1 MQLSLKNIGKLKHA
15 EIEINGITV
24 IAGENNTGKSTVSRA
39 LFSTFNSFFS
49 LEQKVKSER
58 INSII
63 NRLSF
68 VIIQKRPNFTQ
79 EALENIAST
88 LISNN
93 KNNPYNYNTLQK
105 DIINLC
111 DLDIYTEKEISDSTF
126 KDIINIILETLNIT
140 DDELTKLVLTKN
152 INYEFNNQ
160 VSNIFNSESNYIKL
174 QLKDNS
180 IKLEFNNNI
189 VKSIQKTINFDII
202 NEAIYIDDFS
212 IIDSLPVP
220 YFDSFKHKIHLLKKL
235 ESKNNNLLDEL
246 INSNKLEN
254 IFTLIEKT
262 CKGRIVRDK
271 NNIFKFQEN
280 GKLLDIR
287 NLSTGLKTFVI
298 LKTLL
303 LNNAINY
310 NGVIIL
316 DEPETHLHPQWQL
329 LLAELI
335 VLLQKEFN
343 LHVLLNTHSPYFL
356 RAIQVFAGKYEI
368 ADTCKYYLSECIS
381 EEMATIVDVSTDIE
395 QIYKKLFVPLQQLED
410 I

>member
-1 MQLSLKNIGKLKHA
+1 MQLSLKNIGKLKQA

-111 DLDIYTEKEISDSTF
+111 DLDIYTDKEISDSTF

-254 IFTLIEKT
+254 I
-262 CKGRIVRDK
+262 
-271 NNIFKFQEN
+271 
-280 GKLLDIR
+280 
-287 NLSTGLKTFVI
+287 
-298 LKTLL
+298 
-303 LNNAINY
+303 
-310 NGVIIL
+310 
-316 DEPETHLHPQWQL
+316 
-329 LLAELI
+329 
-335 VLLQKEFN
+335 
-343 LHVLLNTHSPYFL
+343 
-356 RAIQVFAGKYEI
+356 
-368 ADTCKYYLSECIS
+368 
-381 EEMATIVDVSTDIE
+381 
-395 QIYKKLFVPLQQLED
+395 
-410 I
+410 

>member
-1 MQLSLKNIGKLKHA
+1 MQLSLKNIGKLKQA

-111 DLDIYTEKEISDSTF
+111 DLDIYTDKEISDSTF

-343 LHVLLNTHSPYFL
+343 LHVLLNTHSPYF
-356 RAIQVFAGKYEI
+356 
-368 ADTCKYYLSECIS
+368 
-381 EEMATIVDVSTDIE
+381 
-395 QIYKKLFVPLQQLED
+395 
-410 I
+410 

>member
-1 MQLSLKNIGKLKHA
+1 MQLSLKNIGKLKQA
-15 EIEINGITV
+15 EIEINSITV

-39 LFSTFNSFFS
+39 LFSIFNSFFS
-49 LEQKVKSER
+49 LETRVKKER
-58 INSII
+58 IDSII
-63 NRLSF
+63 KKLSF
-68 VIIQKRPNFTQ
+68 LIIQKRIPFTN
-79 EALENIAST
+79 EVFEHIAST

-111 DLDIYTEKEISDSTF
+111 DLDYTDKKISDSTF
-126 KDIINIILETLNIT
+126 KVIINIILETLNIT

-160 VSNIFNSESNYIKL
+160 VSNIFNNKSNYIKL

-235 ESKNNNLLDEL
+235 EHNNNNLLDKL
-246 INSNKLEN
+246 INGNKLEN

-368 ADTCKYYLSECIS
+368 ANTCKYYLSECIS